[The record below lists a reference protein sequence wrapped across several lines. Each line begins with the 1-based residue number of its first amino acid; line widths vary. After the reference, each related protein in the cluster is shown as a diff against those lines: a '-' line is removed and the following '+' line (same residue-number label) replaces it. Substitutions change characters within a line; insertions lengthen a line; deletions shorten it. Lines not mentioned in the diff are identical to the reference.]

1 MRGLRN
7 CMLAL
12 LAGLL
17 APLLIWAGAGVALH
31 QSRQRSGLLK
41 RALHDLA
48 CSIDTDCPA
57 GYMCV
62 SGHCVPAK

>member
-12 LAGLL
+12 LAGLM

-41 RALHDLA
+41 RALPALA

-62 SGHCVPAK
+62 SGHCVQAT